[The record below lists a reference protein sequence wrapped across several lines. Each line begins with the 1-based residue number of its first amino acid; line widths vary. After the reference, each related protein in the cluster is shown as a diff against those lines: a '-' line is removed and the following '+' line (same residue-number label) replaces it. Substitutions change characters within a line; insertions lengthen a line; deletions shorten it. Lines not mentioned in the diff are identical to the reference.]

1 MSTRPS
7 WSYVQARLQARHGDR
22 LDDAAWRMLEAAR
35 SFDQFLERS
44 RRTSLRRFT
53 DPLEGIMLSHTI
65 ERILRAAWR
74 DYVAELATWATL
86 SWQPAVLWVA
96 YLPDL
101 PVLDSLF
108 KDAGP
113 GWTREDP
120 IFAPFARGD
129 LQDHAAEI
137 EASPFARLSAATDRN
152 GSLGAQW
159 LAHWRTLWPRSS
171 DSDHRDLDDL
181 VGVIANHFESL
192 ARAGLQDT
200 SGPYRQDLERKATRI
215 FRRSAGTPAAL
226 FSHLALTA
234 LDIERLR
241 GGLIRRR
248 LFDTTTTGKAA

>member
-1 MSTRPS
+1 MSERVR

-35 SFDQFLERS
+35 SLDQFLERS

-53 DPLEGIMLSHTI
+53 DPIEVTMPSHTI

-74 DYVAELATWATL
+74 DYVAELGTWVTP

-96 YLPDL
+96 YLPDM

-120 IFAPFARGD
+120 VFAPFARGN

-137 EASPFARLSAATDRN
+137 EASPFALLSAATDRN

-159 LAHWRTLWPRSS
+159 LAHWRTLWPRLS

-181 VGVIANHFESL
+181 VGVVASHFESL
-192 ARAGLQDT
+192 ARAGLQD
-200 SGPYRQDLERKATRI
+200 SSSPYRQDLEHEATRI
-215 FRRSAGTPAAL
+215 FRRSAGAPAAL
-226 FSHLALTA
+226 FSHLTLAA

-248 LFDTTTTGKAA
+248 LFDTTPTGKAA